1 MIDSLTVPT
10 AAGLGLLLGALVAGL
25 IALLVAARIARQRF
39 AAGAASRQ
47 PEIDALD
54 LRADEHQALLDQRM
68 AELARERERNQRF
81 EQHLQALMREHA
93 ELKGRLAR
101 LDLTEQQLR
110 ARESELGELRAR
122 FQQTLAQASALEA
135 RLQDE
140 IRGAAEKLDFV
151 GKLRGE
157 FSDTFKALAGEVL
170 HDRSQKLIAENAA
183 QIGGLL
189 NPVREQL
196 KTFQDAVQQAY
207 TQEAKERSLL
217 GREID
222 ALKTLNHQ
230 LSEEATSLT
239 RALRGDTRVQ
249 GAWGELVLER
259 LLEVSGLV
267 AGREYT
273 TQVVLRDED
282 GGRPRPD
289 VLVHLPQQRDLVID
303 AKVSLTAYERSIRAG
318 SESERA
324 QAMAE
329 HIASLRRHVDE
340 LARRDY
346 AALLDGRALDFVLLF
361 VPVESALIEAVRR
374 DGALYEYALGKNIAI
389 VSPSTLLA
397 TLRAAS
403 HLWRQEQRNRNAQEI
418 ALRAGKLYD
427 KFAGFVEDLDKVR
440 EALTRAQNQLD
451 QAYGKLTVGKGNLV
465 RQTEQ
470 LRELG
475 ARNQK
480 SLPPELLSDADEV
493 EAE

>member
-1 MIDSLTVPT
+1 MIESLTVP
-10 AAGLGLLLGALVAGL
+10 AAAAIGLLLGALAA
-25 IALLVAARIARQRF
+25 ALAALAVGARIARARHAEGY
-39 AAGAASRQ
+39 AARQ
-47 PEIDALD
+47 PEVDALEARVVELAAILD
-54 LRADEHQALLDQRM
+54 ERAAD
-68 AELARERERNQRF
+68 LARERERNQRF

-93 ELKGRLAR
+93 DLKGRLAR
-101 LDLTEQQLR
+101 LDLTEQNLK
-110 ARESELGELRAR
+110 ARESELSDLRAQ
-122 FQQTLAQASALEA
+122 FQQTLSQASALEA

-151 GKLRGE
+151 GRLRGE

-170 HDRSQKLIAENAA
+170 HDRSQRLIAENAA

-207 TQEAKERSLL
+207 VQEAKERSLL

-222 ALKTLNHQ
+222 TLKTLNHQ

-267 AGREYT
+267 EGREYS
-273 TQVVLRDED
+273 TQVALRDED

-303 AKVSLTAYERSIRAG
+303 AKVSLTAYERSVRAE
-318 SESERA
+318 SEGERA

-346 AALLDGRALDFVLLF
+346 AALLEGRALDFVLLF
-361 VPVESALIEAVRR
+361 VPVESALSEAVRR
-374 DGALYEYALGKNIAI
+374 DAALYEYALARNIAI

-427 KFAGFVEDLDKVR
+427 KFVGFVEDLDRVR
-440 EALTRAQNQLD
+440 EALGRAQNQLD
-451 QAYGKLTVGKGNLV
+451 QAYGKLSVGRGNLV

-475 ARNQK
+475 ARHQK
-480 SLPPELLSDADEV
+480 SLPAELLGDADEV
-493 EAE
+493 EGE

>member
-1 MIDSLTVPT
+1 MIESLTVPI
-10 AAGLGLLLGALVAGL
+10 AAALGLLLGALVAGL
-25 IALLVAARIARQRF
+25 AALLVGARIARERHAEGF
-39 AAGAASRQ
+39 AARQ
-47 PEIDALD
+47 PEVDALEA
-54 LRADEHQALLDQRM
+54 RAVELAAILDERAADV
-68 AELARERERNQRF
+68 ARERERNQRF

-93 ELKGRLAR
+93 DLTGRLAR
-101 LDLTEQQLR
+101 LDLTEQNLR
-110 ARESELGELRAR
+110 ARENELGDLRAR

-207 TQEAKERSLL
+207 VQEAKERSLL

-222 ALKTLNHQ
+222 ALKTLNQQ
-230 LSEEATSLT
+230 LGEEATSLT

-267 AGREYT
+267 EGREYS
-273 TQVVLRDED
+273 TQVALRDED

-303 AKVSLTAYERSIRAG
+303 AKVSLTAYERSIRA
-318 SESERA
+318 ESDGERA
-324 QAMAE
+324 QGMAE

-374 DGALYEYALGKNIAI
+374 DGSLYEYALSKNIAI

-397 TLRAAS
+397 TLRSAS

-427 KFAGFVEDLDKVR
+427 KFVGFVDDLDRVR
-440 EALTRAQNQLD
+440 EALGRAQNQLD
-451 QAYGKLTVGKGNLV
+451 QAYAKLSVGRGNLV

-475 ARNQK
+475 ARHQK
-480 SLPPELLSDADEV
+480 SLPPELLGDADEAD
-493 EAE
+493 AE

>member
-1 MIDSLTVPT
+1 MIESLTAP
-10 AAGLGLLLGALVAGL
+10 AAAALGLLLGLLLAAAAGL
-25 IALLVAARIARQRF
+25 LFGSRVARRRLAE
-39 AAGAASRQ
+39 GAAARQ
-47 PEIDALD
+47 PEIDVLE
-54 LRADEHQALLDQRM
+54 LRAVEQLALLDQRA
-68 AELARERERNQRF
+68 AELSRERERNQRF

-93 ELKGRLAR
+93 ELKGRLVR
-101 LDLTEQQLR
+101 LDLTEQALKSR
-110 ARESELGELRAR
+110 DSELSELRVR
-122 FQQTLAQASALEA
+122 FQQTLSQASALEA
-135 RLQDE
+135 RLHDE

-157 FSDTFKALAGEVL
+157 FRDTFKALAGEVL

-207 TQEAKERSLL
+207 VQEAKERSLL

-230 LSEEATSLT
+230 LGEEATNLT
-239 RALRGDTRVQ
+239 RALRGDSRVQ

-259 LLEVSGLV
+259 LLEVSGL
-267 AGREYT
+267 AQGREYS
-273 TQVVLRDED
+273 TQVVLRDVD

-289 VLVHLPQQRDLVID
+289 VLIHLPQQRDLVID
-303 AKVSLTAYERSIRAG
+303 AKVSLTAYERSIRAE
-318 SESERA
+318 SEGERA

-329 HIASLRRHVDE
+329 HIASLRRHVEE
-340 LARRDY
+340 LSRRDY

-374 DGALYEYALGKNIAI
+374 DGALYEHALGKNIAI

-418 ALRAGKLYD
+418 AQRAGRLYD
-427 KFAGFVEDLDKVR
+427 KFVGFVDDLDRVR

-451 QAYGKLTVGKGNLV
+451 QAYGKLSAGKGNLV

-480 SLPPELLSDADEV
+480 SLPPELLGDADE
-493 EAE
+493 AE